1 MPELSYIRLGTEG
14 WKYKVEEVEEALRL
28 VFVHKDIL
36 VNGSHAELRV
46 VDRLPLPFIRDIDH
60 LYHFHDVVVSEL
72 GDVLFLKRL
81 FDAFLDLIK
90 AELPVTLL
98 VK

>member
-1 MPELSYIRLGTEG
+1 
-14 WKYKVEEVEEALRL
+14 VEEALRL
-28 VFVHKDIL
+28 VFVHENVL
-36 VNGSHAELRV
+36 VDGGHAELRV
-46 VDRLPLPFIRDIDH
+46 VDRLLLPVIRDVDH
-60 LYHFHDVVVSEL
+60 LYHFHDAVVSEL
-72 GDVLFLKRL
+72 GGVLFPKVS